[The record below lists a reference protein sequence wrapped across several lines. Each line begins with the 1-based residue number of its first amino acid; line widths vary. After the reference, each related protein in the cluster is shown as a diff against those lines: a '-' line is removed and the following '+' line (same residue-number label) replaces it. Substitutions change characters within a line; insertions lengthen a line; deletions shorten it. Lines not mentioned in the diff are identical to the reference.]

1 MAKTL
6 TKSYQLLGSAS
17 TSTYSQLRL
26 YGKYNSQNEAT
37 LKSNITLQLR
47 LYGNG
52 GSGSFS
58 SGTARIN
65 SSSSSLGSTSYSK
78 GKETTLKTL
87 TYDVQHD
94 SNGNYSASVS
104 GFLHTSSSSMTDK
117 TITQTIIVPQIKAK
131 STATA
136 TPNPADIGSTIT
148 INTNRVSSSYTHT
161 LTYAFGSL
169 SGTIGT
175 NIGASTTWTIPTS
188 FYAEIPD
195 AALGTCV
202 ITCQTFNS
210 SGTSLGTTTL
220 NLMIQAFTPPI
231 INSISYASTDS
242 LTLSLADSST
252 LISGVSTGTLS
263 VNATAQNSATLSSV
277 DFAIANNEIIG
288 TDTSISGQTTAT
300 GTFSGT
306 FSSPTIMAYV
316 YDSRNNYA
324 VSSNYSYTF
333 IDYVQLSVDS
343 GATLK
348 RPAQT
353 DDFVVIE
360 SYKGALWQGNFGQQT
375 NSLTLQY
382 RYKLHS
388 DSDSSYSAWTTIPS
402 SAITLNSANKT
413 YSISNYRLPLTLS
426 HTQVYDIQ
434 FQATDKVMTTEP
446 YTYTIKLGIPNF
458 AVFPNHLYFGN
469 DNIFDSSNGNLT
481 INGTAQIKNGLYC
494 RPTGQANT
502 PVGNSML
509 VIKRVTNSEAP
520 NNGVVLEFGNSTNWT
535 GQLFIGDNATQGI
548 YYNGWSDGTRGS
560 WRRLADVPVVLYDNS
575 TGTNGSVTLS
585 SSAANYTYLEIFYR
599 GNDSQYSS
607 VKVYSPN
614 GKDVSLLASLGYN
627 SRIYFKQKVVNI
639 SGTSISNK
647 NYSQGWFNGSNQ
659 QGWSNDNN
667 IYITRVLGYY

>member
-17 TSTYSQLRL
+17 TSTYAQLRL

-94 SNGNYSASVS
+94 SSGNYSASVS
-104 GFLHTSSSSMTDK
+104 GFLHTTSGSMTDK

-131 STATA
+131 SKATA
-136 TPNPADIGSTIT
+136 TPNPVDIGSTIT

-161 LTYAFGSL
+161 LTYTFGSL

-175 NIGASTTWTIPTS
+175 NIGVSTTWTIPTS

-333 IDYVQLSVDS
+333 IDYVQVSVDS

-360 SYKGALWQGNFGQQT
+360 SYEAKLWQGNFGQQT

-388 DSDSSYSAWTTIPS
+388 DSDSRYSAWTTIPS
-402 SAITLNSANKT
+402 SAITLDSTNMT
-413 YSISNYRLPLTLS
+413 YSISNYQLPPTLS
-426 HTQVYDIQ
+426 HTEVYDIQ

-469 DNIFDSSNGNLT
+469 NYIFDVINGKPELNPNTIIEEMYNVGNLGDGY
-481 INGTAQIKNGLYC
+481 IKFKNGLLYEWKFLNVKTTSKVYG
-494 RPTGQANT
+494 PLWYSDHSLGNWAV
-502 PVGNSML
+502 PLVGFIS
-509 VIKRVTNSEAP
+509 
-520 NNGVVLEFGNSTNWT
+520 FG
-535 GQLFIGDNATQGI
+535 
-548 YYNGWSDGTRGS
+548 
-560 WRRLADVPVVLYDNS
+560 
-575 TGTNGSVTLS
+575 
-585 SSAANYTYLEIFYR
+585 
-599 GNDSQYSS
+599 SS
-607 VKVYSPN
+607 VNNWNYWSTLN
-614 GKDVSLLASLGYN
+614 GMDNTSAGTIRLYRANN
-627 SRIYFKQKVVNI
+627 S
-639 SGTSISNK
+639 SGTSVYISVWAFGIWK
-647 NYSQGWFNGSNQ
+647 
-659 QGWSNDNN
+659 
-667 IYITRVLGYY
+667 R

>member
-17 TSTYSQLRL
+17 TSTYSTLRL

-65 SSSSSLGSTSYSK
+65 SSSSSLGSTSYTK

-87 TYDVQHD
+87 TYDVQHSSD
-94 SNGNYSASVS
+94 GTYSASVS
-104 GFLHTSSSSMTDK
+104 GFLSTTSSSISDK
-117 TITQTIIVPQIKAK
+117 TITQTIIVPQIKTK

-161 LTYAFGSL
+161 LTYSFGTL

-195 AALGTCV
+195 AALGICV

-220 NLMIQAFTPPI
+220 NLMIQALTPPI
-231 INSISYASTDS
+231 INSISYAATDA

-277 DFAIANNEIIG
+277 DFAIANNEVIG

-360 SYKGALWQGNFGQQT
+360 SYEAKLWQGNFGQQT

-388 DSDSSYSAWTTIPS
+388 DADSSYSAWTTIPS
-402 SAITLNSANKT
+402 SAITLDSTNMT
-413 YSISNYRLPLTLS
+413 YSISNYQLPPTLS
-426 HTQVYDIQ
+426 HTEVYDIQ
-434 FQATDKVMTTEP
+434 FKATDLIMTTEP

-469 DNIFDSSNGNLT
+469 DYIFDSSSGTPELNPDSYIEEFVEIPSTGGNGY
-481 INGTAQIKNGLYC
+481 IKYKNGLMMQWIIKQITTSSTLWTNSIYYSDHSMGNWAVPFVHIFAFSSQANSQLWWSTC
-494 RPTGQANT
+494 YNMGNTSAGSVRFFRPTNSQSTMWVCVQA
-502 PVGNSML
+502 VGTW
-509 VIKRVTNSEAP
+509 K
-520 NNGVVLEFGNSTNWT
+520 
-535 GQLFIGDNATQGI
+535 
-548 YYNGWSDGTRGS
+548 
-560 WRRLADVPVVLYDNS
+560 
-575 TGTNGSVTLS
+575 
-585 SSAANYTYLEIFYR
+585 
-599 GNDSQYSS
+599 
-607 VKVYSPN
+607 
-614 GKDVSLLASLGYN
+614 
-627 SRIYFKQKVVNI
+627 
-639 SGTSISNK
+639 
-647 NYSQGWFNGSNQ
+647 
-659 QGWSNDNN
+659 
-667 IYITRVLGYY
+667 

>member
-65 SSSSSLGSTSYSK
+65 SSSSSLGSTSFSK

-94 SNGNYSASVS
+94 SSGNYSASVS
-104 GFLHTSSSSMTDK
+104 GFLHTTSGAMTDK

-131 STATA
+131 SKATA

-148 INTNRVSSSYTHT
+148 INTNRVSNSYTHT

-231 INSISYASTDS
+231 INSISYASTDA

-343 GATLK
+343 GAILK

-375 NSLTLQY
+375 NSLTLKY

-402 SAITLNSANKT
+402 ASITLDSTNMT
-413 YSISNYRLPLTLS
+413 YSISNYQLPPTLS
-426 HTQVYDIQ
+426 HTEVYDIQ
-434 FQATDKVMTTEP
+434 FQATDKIMTTEP

-469 DNIFDSSNGNLT
+469 DYIFDSSSGSPLINPNCIGKNIITMQLT
-481 INGTAQIKNGLYC
+481 ATQ
-494 RPTGQANT
+494 
-502 PVGNSML
+502 S
-509 VIKRVTNSEAP
+509 
-520 NNGVVLEFGNSTNWT
+520 FGNAYTKLNLSARTT
-535 GQLFIGDNATQGI
+535 IGTKLSVSSNQVRIGSGVNHIKVSATFGYNYKNAGI
-548 YYNGWSDGTRGS
+548 RYLRITKNYNANNLDGTTIAMQ
-560 WRRLADVPVVLYDNS
+560 LNYETTANH
-575 TGTNGSVTLS
+575 TGTLAITDIVIPVNEGDLIGMYVYGLS
-585 SSAANYTYLEIFYR
+585 GDSARQTTKGMIQTNMTIE
-599 GNDSQYSS
+599 
-607 VKVYSPN
+607 V
-614 GKDVSLLASLGYN
+614 
-627 SRIYFKQKVVNI
+627 I
-639 SGTSISNK
+639 S
-647 NYSQGWFNGSNQ
+647 
-659 QGWSNDNN
+659 
-667 IYITRVLGYY
+667 

>member
-65 SSSSSLGSTSYSK
+65 SSSSSLGSTSFSK

-94 SNGNYSASVS
+94 SSGNYSASVS
-104 GFLHTSSSSMTDK
+104 GFLHTTSGSMTDK

-131 STATA
+131 SKATA

-148 INTNRVSSSYTHT
+148 INTNRISSSYTHT
-161 LTYAFGSL
+161 LTYAFGTL

-231 INSISYASTDS
+231 INSISYEATDA

-300 GTFSGT
+300 GSFSGT
-306 FSSPTIMAYV
+306 FNSPTIMAYV

-402 SAITLNSANKT
+402 SAITLDSTNMT
-413 YSISNYRLPLTLS
+413 YSISNYQLPATLS
-426 HTQVYDIQ
+426 HTEVYDIQ
-434 FQATDKVMTTEP
+434 FQATDLIMTTEP

-469 DNIFDSSNGNLT
+469 DYVFDSTSGSPKLNPNCIEKNIITMQLT
-481 INGTAQIKNGLYC
+481 GTQ
-494 RPTGQANT
+494 
-502 PVGNSML
+502 S
-509 VIKRVTNSEAP
+509 
-520 NNGVVLEFGNSTNWT
+520 FGNAYTRLNLSARTTIGTKLSVSSN
-535 GQLFIGDNATQGI
+535 QVLIGDGINYIRVSATFGYNYASAGMRYLRITKNYNAS
-548 YYNGWSDGTRGS
+548 NLDGTTIALQQKYENNTNHVGT
-560 WRRLADVPVVLYDNS
+560 LAITDIVIPVNEGDLIGMYVYGLSGDSVRYTTS
-575 TGTNGSVTLS
+575 GMIQTNMTIEV
-585 SSAANYTYLEIFYR
+585 
-599 GNDSQYSS
+599 
-607 VKVYSPN
+607 
-614 GKDVSLLASLGYN
+614 
-627 SRIYFKQKVVNI
+627 I
-639 SGTSISNK
+639 S
-647 NYSQGWFNGSNQ
+647 
-659 QGWSNDNN
+659 
-667 IYITRVLGYY
+667 

>member
-6 TKSYQLLGSAS
+6 TTSYQLLGSAA

-65 SSSSSLGSTSYSK
+65 SSSSSLGSTSYTK

-104 GFLHTSSSSMTDK
+104 GFLHTTSSAMTDK

-131 STATA
+131 SKATA

-161 LTYAFGSL
+161 LTYAFGTL

-195 AALGTCV
+195 AALGVCV

-231 INSISYASTDS
+231 INSISYASTDA

-348 RPAQT
+348 RPSQT

-360 SYKGALWQGNFGQQT
+360 SYEAKLWQGNFGQQT

-388 DSDSSYSAWTTIPS
+388 DADSSYSAWTTIPS
-402 SAITLNSANKT
+402 SAITLDSTNMT
-413 YSISNYRLPLTLS
+413 YSISNYQLPATLS
-426 HTQVYDIQ
+426 HTEVYDIQ
-434 FQATDKVMTTEP
+434 FQATDLIMTTEP

-469 DNIFDSSNGNLT
+469 DYVFDSTSGSPKLNPSCIDFDDTGWRNFSWQNSQFTAATSWTANQWRVKNKVLY
-481 INGTAQIKNGLYC
+481 INVGA
-494 RPTGQANT
+494 GQASAINSSTEYEIARIPIIGNT
-502 PVGNSML
+502 SFNNASTRIWSGAVGSGGATAGFMVMQN
-509 VIKRVTNSEAP
+509 TNY
-520 NNGVVLEFGNSTNWT
+520 
-535 GQLFIGDNATQGI
+535 I
-548 YYNGWSDGTRGS
+548 
-560 WRRLADVPVVLYDNS
+560 
-575 TGTNGSVTLS
+575 SVYLKPHLS
-585 SSAANYTYLEIFYR
+585 SSFYA
-599 GNDSQYSS
+599 GNWYSTHFAI
-607 VKVYSPN
+607 PL
-614 GKDVSLLASLGYN
+614 DD
-627 SRIYFKQKVVNI
+627 
-639 SGTSISNK
+639 TSSI
-647 NYSQGWFNGSNQ
+647 
-659 QGWSNDNN
+659 
-667 IYITRVLGYY
+667 L

>member
-6 TKSYQLLGSAS
+6 TKSYQLLGSAA

-65 SSSSSLGSTSYSK
+65 SSSSSLGSTSFTK

-94 SNGNYSASVS
+94 SSGNYSASVS
-104 GFLHTSSSSMTDK
+104 GFLHTTSGSMTDK

-131 STATA
+131 SKATA

-148 INTNRVSSSYTHT
+148 INTNRISSSYTHT

-231 INSISYASTDS
+231 INSISYASTDA

-306 FSSPTIMAYV
+306 FSSPNIMAYV

-333 IDYVQLSVDS
+333 IDYVQVSVDS

-402 SAITLNSANKT
+402 SVITLDSTNMT
-413 YSISNYRLPLTLS
+413 YSISNYQLPPTLS
-426 HTQVYDIQ
+426 HTEVYDIQ
-434 FQATDKVMTTEP
+434 FQATDLIMTTEP

-469 DNIFDSSNGNLT
+469 DYVFDSTSGSPKLNPNCIEKVYCNAYASGNTTISAAATEYNVALNNFSENSGFTLNGGKLICPKTGILAISAGAMFGTRRGYAGIKIYKNNIFMADNYMPAG
-481 INGTAQIKNGLYC
+481 AQTYGII
-494 RPTGQANT
+494 PIE
-502 PVGNSML
+502 ML
-509 VIKRVTNSEAP
+509 VIPVNLGDELQLRV
-520 NNGVVLEFGNSTNWT
+520 
-535 GQLFIGDNATQGI
+535 Q
-548 YYNGWSDGTRGS
+548 
-560 WRRLADVPVVLYDNS
+560 
-575 TGTNGSVTLS
+575 S
-585 SSAANYTYLEIFYR
+585 SSA
-599 GNDSQYSS
+599 NDA
-607 VKVYSPN
+607 V
-614 GKDVSLLASLGYN
+614 
-627 SRIYFKQKVVNI
+627 
-639 SGTSISNK
+639 
-647 NYSQGWFNGSNQ
+647 NGS
-659 QGWSNDNN
+659 
-667 IYITRVLGYY
+667 TRTRISAFYL